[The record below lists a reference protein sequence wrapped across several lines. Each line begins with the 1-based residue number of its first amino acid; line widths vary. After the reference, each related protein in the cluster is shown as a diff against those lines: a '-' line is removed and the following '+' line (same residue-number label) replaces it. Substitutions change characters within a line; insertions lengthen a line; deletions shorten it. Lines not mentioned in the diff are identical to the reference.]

1 MSLLFSSGNVMSLLS
16 YSESLDDP
24 GFRGYGVC
32 IQAEKVGT
40 VNDLLM
46 DEDGNFQY
54 LVVKP
59 RWKIGQP
66 LLLPFNY
73 FQLDDERQC
82 FYTTALT
89 KQVLFDLSGLSWMPE
104 SI

>member
-1 MSLLFSSGNVMSLLS
+1 MSLLS
-16 YSESLDDP
+16 YSENLDDP
-24 GFRGYGVC
+24 GFKGYEVYV
-32 IQAEKVGT
+32 QAEKVGT
-40 VNDLLM
+40 VSDLLM

-54 LVVKP
+54 LVVNP
-59 RWKIGQP
+59 RLWKLGQP

-73 FQLDDERQC
+73 FQLDDNRQC

-89 KQVLFDLSGLSWMPE
+89 KQQVLFSLSGLSWMPE